1 MKDSVKGERKLKIK
15 KLIIAVLMIIPLVI
29 TGCSKPSAAS
39 SPEAKKPQQ
48 SSENNGIAVEV
59 AEIEKKV
66 LTSSYS
72 TTGKLYASEEIN
84 VSSETNGKVESINF
98 KLGDKVNKGDILY
111 TLENDDLK
119 TDVNLQK
126 SQLQK
131 SVDNAK
137 IEYEDKLKNYNK
149 MKSLYESGAVIKKE
163 FEDSETAYEQAKLN
177 YQQAQKDLE
186 SNSITLNSS
195 LNDTIIKSPIN
206 GIIAS
211 RNVEIGE
218 MTGSSDFVI
227 VKLDPITVKA
237 NVSEEVVNKISNGDN
252 VNIKVQEKDYIG
264 KIISISPVG
273 SNNTNIYPVEIEVA
287 NKDSFLK
294 PGMFADIDFEI
305 EKMEGQIVVPKKAI
319 LSKNNEDYVY
329 TIEENHPKKVIVEK
343 GMTKD
348 GYVQISGEL
357 NVGDKLVVKGQEYI
371 NEESP
376 VNIVNEVSAKDR

>member
-1 MKDSVKGERKLKIK
+1 MKDSMKGEIKLKIK
-15 KLIIAVLMIIPLVI
+15 KLIITFLMIIPLIV
-29 TGCSKPSAAS
+29 TGCSKPSA
-39 SPEAKKPQQ
+39 EMKKPQETQ
-48 SSENNGIAVEV
+48 EKNGIAVEV
-59 AEIEKKV
+59 AEVEKEA
-66 LTSSYS
+66 LTNSYS
-72 TTGKLYASEEIN
+72 TTGKLYASEEVN
-84 VSSETNGKVESINF
+84 VSSETKGKVKSVNF
-98 KLGDKVNKGDILY
+98 KLGDKVNKGDVLY
-111 TLENDDLK
+111 TLDNEDLK

-126 SQLQK
+126 SKLQK

-149 MKSLYESGAVIKKE
+149 MKSLYESGAVTKKA

-227 VKLDPITVKA
+227 VKLNPIKVKA
-237 NVSEEVVNKISNGDN
+237 SVSEEVVNKISDGDN
-252 VNIKVQEKDYIG
+252 VRIKVQEKDYIG
-264 KIISISPVG
+264 KIISISPIG
-273 SNNTNIYPVEIEVA
+273 LNNGNVYPVEIEVE
-287 NKDSFLK
+287 NKDLFLK
-294 PGMFADIDFEI
+294 QGMFADISFEI
-305 EKMEGQIVVPKKAI
+305 EKIEDQIVVPKKAI

-329 TIEENHPKKVIVEK
+329 IIEENCPKKVIVEK
-343 GMTKD
+343 GITKD
-348 GYVQISGEL
+348 GKVQISGEL

-371 NEESP
+371 DEESF
-376 VNIVNEVSAKDR
+376 VNIVNEVSAKEQ